1 MVEEENGSCGAV
13 VVAGVVDRCGG
24 GGVVG
29 ASFRFFACYGSSTSS
44 LLRLAAALRFR
55 SINRVIVLG
64 AEEVMITASNKI
76 NPDNIERWMN

>member
-1 MVEEENGSCGAV
+1 VEEEDGPCGAV

-44 LLRLAAALRFR
+44 LLCV
-55 SINRVIVLG
+55 RVV
-64 AEEVMITASNKI
+64 SCN
-76 NPDNIERWMN
+76 ERERKYFL